1 VTPDNP
7 GGAPI
12 APGHRGRWMALA
24 VALLLVGGACLTA
37 GLFGSHHPLGGPAHP
52 GTLGL
57 PSTVPVGE
65 GHGATLTAA
74 RSVPTELHIP
84 AIGLAVSLASLGL
97 NADGTVEVPTD
108 AARPGWFRL
117 GPTPGQ
123 SGSAVILGH
132 VDSTAGPAVF
142 FELRSLAP
150 GDVVDVGLADG
161 VTAVFDVTSV
171 AMYPKADF
179 PADQVYGSSG
189 TSELQ
194 LVTCGGTFDPGTGHY
209 LSNIVVY
216 SSLVATIPA
225 GG

>member
-1 VTPDNP
+1 
-7 GGAPI
+7 
-12 APGHRGRWMALA
+12 MALA

-132 VDSTAGPAVF
+132 VDNYHGPAVF
-142 FELRSLAP
+142 YHLDKLKL
-150 GDVVDVGLADG
+150 GNHVDVTLADG
-161 VTAVFDVTSV
+161 RKLVFAVIGER
-171 AMYPKADF
+171 MYKKTNF
-179 PADQVYGSSG
+179 PDQLVYGARDYPA
-189 TSELQ
+189 LQ
-194 LVTCGGTFDPGTGHY
+194 LVPCGGIFDPQTGHY
-209 LSNIVVY
+209 LSNIVVFTALIK
-216 SSLVATIPA
+216 S
-225 GG
+225 